1 MHTRHTMRAGPDY
14 GERERGRPRD
24 SRATDR
30 AGADPRLPRCAVA
43 PAPPRGGEYAS
54 PRCVAVVRGGTVP
67 RAGPAVWR
75 VRAPRS
81 VLPRPRSQSANRAPA
96 NSAETAPRRRRR
108 GARGSGRI
116 YIKAMFCVSNF
127 EMTSRFP

>member
-96 NSAETAPRRRRR
+96 NRNTRRVGVAAAAGAPAAL
-108 GARGSGRI
+108 GGSILKQCFAFRI
-116 YIKAMFCVSNF
+116 SK
-127 EMTSRFP
+127 